1 MTNNQIV
8 EAVSGDIRTIISNMA
23 IKDEHRDDLF
33 QEVIIIL
40 LQYNN
45 EKLEAIYNKKQ
56 LKFFVARIICNQYY
70 SIHSYFWK
78 TYKKYEDSKYKLIDY
93 LHNETGNDEAET
105 NQHQGVDE

>member
-8 EAVSGDIRTIISNMA
+8 EAVSGDIKTIISNMA

-70 SIHSYFWK
+70 SVHSYFWK
-78 TYKKYEDSKYKLIDY
+78 TFKKYEDNKYNLVDY